1 MYFRVFQKLF
11 CRFYVD
17 DVDILHISI
26 LPSVLGTVRN
36 PTSNLGYSLLC
47 SNVRHV
53 CSPVHY
59 IERYLCVAW
68 VATYVG
74 TVVLDTD
81 VLP

>member
-1 MYFRVFQKLF
+1 MVHSRSAYFRAFQKLF

-17 DVDILHISI
+17 DIDVLRISL

-53 CSPVHY
+53 CSPVRHIVEHSTLLY
-59 IERYLCVAW
+59 
-68 VATYVG
+68 
-74 TVVLDTD
+74 
-81 VLP
+81 